1 MVCSSKG
8 FVSVMKSVSQPPIR
22 SVRFVQVELCARVT
36 KQIESAM
43 GKDGFVHCKFFSGVT
58 YMNAASIDVS
68 SRKSTVAV
76 LRPFGEIVKLPFDVR
91 HSAEDLAALAEQL
104 MSIEGET
111 RVVMEHTG
119 RYYESIAKVLHEAGL
134 YVSAINPLLI
144 KEYGNNSLRK
154 VKTDK
159 ADAMKIAKYAL
170 DNWCELRDYTPMD
183 TIRYDLKT
191 LNRQFQL
198 ASKQKTATANN
209 LVALQEQ
216 SFPGIRKLFDS
227 PVRSDGTQKWVDFTH
242 DFWHVDCVRSGSQ
255 NAFTERYRKWC
266 KRNHYQFNMEK
277 AAEVYALAKSAV
289 VLVQKTY
296 VTKTLVQEAAN
307 QLTAI
312 SRSMETYRSEMNKL
326 ASQLPEYP
334 VVMEMYGVGESL
346 GPQLMAEIGDVRRFA
361 RKQSLAAFVGID
373 PAPNESGNYCS
384 RSNKT
389 TKRGSPYLRKT
400 LFNIMTVH
408 LQHAPADEPVFQF
421 LDKKRAEG
429 KPYYVY
435 MTAAGNKFLRRYYGK
450 VMAYF
455 STLEGLPP
463 VDRDSTG
470 LNHAE

>member
-1 MVCSSKG
+1 
-8 FVSVMKSVSQPPIR
+8 
-22 SVRFVQVELCARVT
+22 
-36 KQIESAM
+36 
-43 GKDGFVHCKFFSGVT
+43 
-58 YMNAASIDVS
+58 MNAAGIDVS

-76 LRPFGEIVKLPFDVR
+76 LRPFGEVVRLPFDVG
-91 HSAEDLAALAEQL
+91 HNAEGLTALAQQL
-104 MSIEGET
+104 KAIEGET

-119 RYYESIAKVLHEAGL
+119 RYYEGVAKVLHEAGL
-134 YVSAINPLLI
+134 FVSAVNPLLI

-159 ADAMKIAKYAL
+159 ADAVKIARYAL
-170 DNWCELRDYTPMD
+170 DNWAELRDYTPMD

-209 LVALQEQ
+209 LIALQEQ

-242 DFWHVDCVRSGSQ
+242 DFWHADCVRGSSQ

-266 KRNHYQFNMEK
+266 KRNRYQFSMEK

-289 VLVQKTY
+289 VLVQKTS
-296 VTKTLVQEAAN
+296 VTKTLIQEAAN
-307 QLTAI
+307 QLAAI
-312 SRSMETYRSEMNKL
+312 SRSVETYRAVMNKL

-346 GPQLMAEIGDVRRFA
+346 GPQLMAEIGDVRRFR
-361 RKQSLAAFVGID
+361 RKQSLVAFAGID
-373 PAPNESGNYCS
+373 PAPNESGDYCS

-400 LFNIMTVH
+400 LFNIMTIH
-408 LQHAPADEPVFQF
+408 LQRAPLDEPVFQF
-421 LDKKRAEG
+421 LDKKRTEG

-435 MTAAGNKFLRRYYGK
+435 MTAAGNKFLRRYYAR

-455 STLEGLPP
+455 ATLEKLPP
-463 VDRDSTG
+463 VDMESTG
-470 LNHAE
+470 LQRAE

>member
-1 MVCSSKG
+1 
-8 FVSVMKSVSQPPIR
+8 
-22 SVRFVQVELCARVT
+22 
-36 KQIESAM
+36 
-43 GKDGFVHCKFFSGVT
+43 
-58 YMNAASIDVS
+58 MNAAGIDVS

-76 LRPFGEIVKLPFDVR
+76 LRPFGEVVQYPFDVH
-91 HSAEDLAALAEQL
+91 HSAENLIALAQQL
-104 MSIEGET
+104 KAIEGET

-119 RYYESIAKVLHEAGL
+119 RYYEGIAKVLHEAGL
-134 YVSAINPLLI
+134 FVSAVNPLLI

-159 ADAMKIAKYAL
+159 ADAVKIARYAL
-170 DNWCELRDYTPMD
+170 DNWAELRDYTPMD

-209 LVALQEQ
+209 LIALQEQ

-242 DFWHVDCVRSGSQ
+242 DFWHADCVRGSSQ

-266 KRNHYQFNMEK
+266 KRNRYQFSMEK
-277 AAEVYALAKSAV
+277 AAQVYALAKSAV
-289 VLVQKTY
+289 VLVQKTS

-312 SRSMETYRSEMNKL
+312 SRSVETYRTEMNKL

-346 GPQLMAEIGDVRRFA
+346 GPQLMAEIGDVRRFQ
-361 RKQSLAAFVGID
+361 RKQSLVAFAGID
-373 PAPNESGNYCS
+373 PAPNDSGDYRS

-400 LFNIMTVH
+400 LFNIMTIY
-408 LQHAPADEPVFQF
+408 LQRAPLDEPVFQF

-435 MTAAGNKFLRRYYGK
+435 MTAAGNKFLRRYYAK
-450 VMAYF
+450 VMAYLA
-455 STLEGLPP
+455 TLENLPP
-463 VDRDSTG
+463 VDMESTG
-470 LNHAE
+470 LQRTE

>member
-1 MVCSSKG
+1 
-8 FVSVMKSVSQPPIR
+8 
-22 SVRFVQVELCARVT
+22 
-36 KQIESAM
+36 
-43 GKDGFVHCKFFSGVT
+43 
-58 YMNAASIDVS
+58 MNAAGIDVS

-76 LRPFGEIVKLPFDVR
+76 LRPFGEVVQLPFDVQ
-91 HSAEDLAALAEQL
+91 HSAEDLTALAQQL
-104 MSIEGET
+104 KAIEGET

-119 RYYESIAKVLHEAGL
+119 RYYEGIAKVLHEAGL
-134 YVSAINPLLI
+134 FVSAVNPLLI

-159 ADAMKIAKYAL
+159 ADALKIAKYAL
-170 DNWCELRDYTPMD
+170 DNWAELRDYTPMD

-209 LVALQEQ
+209 LIALQEQ

-242 DFWHVDCVRSGSQ
+242 DFWHADCVRGSSQ

-266 KRNHYQFNMEK
+266 KRNRYQFSVEK
-277 AAEVYALAKSAV
+277 AAEVYALSKAAV
-289 VLVQKTY
+289 VLVQKTS

-312 SRSMETYRSEMNKL
+312 SRSVETYRTEMNKL

-334 VVMEMYGVGESL
+334 VVMQMYGVGESL
-346 GPQLMAEIGDVRRFA
+346 GPQLMAEIGDVRRFQ
-361 RKQSLAAFVGID
+361 RKQSLVAFAGID
-373 PAPNESGNYCS
+373 PAPNESGDYHS

-400 LFNIMTVH
+400 LFNIMTIH
-408 LQHAPADEPVFQF
+408 LQRSPLDEPVFQF

-435 MTAAGNKFLRRYYGK
+435 MTAAGNKFLRRYYAK
-450 VMAYF
+450 VMAYLA
-455 STLEGLPP
+455 TLENLPP
-463 VDRDSTG
+463 VDMESTG
-470 LNHAE
+470 LQRTE